1 MKLKTNLNKLYKKY
15 YIGHTLKKINDGG
28 QSRNKAFRQY
38 FTQKESLMPPVYN
51 ANPLVRF
58 GFLLNVLKI
67 MLFSRNNQIFIHQ
80 GTLVV
85 LFPIP
90 IMKYTWIRKLVF
102 ILIQHMANRNDVII
116 EVNDLPYE
124 QAIDLELFV
133 QETYKVFQER
143 LYTLKNAK
151 YIFASN
157 EMGKYVT
164 NKFGLDRLSYE
175 VIINGSNEVKDFSNS
190 EAMHYCFSS
199 SETKFI
205 YAGGLNKGR
214 QIEALISKFINRKE
228 ILILMGEWGEWL
240 DDYNVSDNIFYL
252 GKFDEDYAHYLTS
265 KCDIG
270 IIPYDESRFYYNMC
284 YPTKAS
290 FYITAGIPFL
300 STPLLE
306 LKNIFEPSCM
316 AYFVA
321 FEEWEGFIQNFGKS
335 SLLFSKKQVFNQK
348 YKFHWKTLFAQYFK
362 K

>member
-1 MKLKTNLNKLYKKY
+1 MNKLY
-15 YIGHTLKKINDGG
+15 YIGHFLEGFKDGG
-28 QSRNKAFRQY
+28 QSRNKAFWQY

-51 ANPLVRF
+51 ANPLIRF
-58 GFLLNVLKI
+58 GFLLNILRI

-90 IMKYTWIRKLVF
+90 IIRFSWIRKLVF
-102 ILIQHMANRNDVII
+102 IMIQHMANRNDVTI

-133 QETYKVFQER
+133 QETYKVFQDK

-151 YIFASN
+151 YIFASH
-157 EMGKYVT
+157 EMGKYI
-164 NKFGLDRLSYE
+164 NDKFKINYE

-190 EAMHYCFSS
+190 NAIHYSFSS
-199 SETKFI
+199 SETKYI

-214 QIEALISKFINRKE
+214 QIEALISKFSNRKE
-228 ILILMGEWGEWL
+228 ILILIGEWGEWL

-270 IIPYDESRFYYNMC
+270 IIPYDESRFYYNIC

-306 LKNIFEPSCM
+306 LKNVFEHSGM

-321 FEEWEGFIQNFGKS
+321 FKEWEGFIENFDKS
-335 SLLFSKKQVFNQK
+335 SLLLPKKLVFNQK
-348 YKFHWKTLFAQYFK
+348 YKYHWKSLFAQYFK
-362 K
+362 R